1 MHSDIFG
8 SLLIGAY
15 VGDGY
20 DFDYYSTQDGLT
32 DNTIFSFTKDPEG
45 IIWCSTFN
53 KRLFSITG
61 KNPVFKPYPFND
73 ELSKIS
79 AFFIISNLHIDAHQ
93 HFYFAFNNAA
103 GFLSIDAEG
112 KTQNTLRKR
121 SSEDAQVLLLS
132 DSLGG
137 IAFFENKSPKT
148 APDGMSVTIMGS
160 YEAKNKNKFR
170 IDGTVLSKS
179 RSQYVGYDN
188 ILIHQQQGVIR
199 STELN
204 SQILQSGK
212 VNQQMSWVSTK
223 EDGVLLFRDSFNVSA
238 SYLKGKLVT
247 SVFEDHEE
255 SLWISTLNH
264 GVFHFDNSRV
274 GSIAEEQKAAVVD
287 MLVDSN
293 HALWISYSYGD
304 VVRYS
309 AGQMKQIK
317 KLPYDSPHIYF
328 LAQ

>member
-1 MHSDIFG
+1 MRLKYFHIVLFFLSVQLVYGQQRSFKQYTAENGLPSTEVYDITQDAFG
-8 SLLIGAY
+8 YIWIATDRGLCRY
-15 VGDGY
+15 DGY

-61 KNPVFKPYPFND
+61 KNPVFKSYPFND

-137 IAFFENKSPKT
+137 IAFLRIKVPKQ
-148 APDGMSVTIMGS
+148 PPMVC
-160 YEAKNKNKFR
+160 
-170 IDGTVLSKS
+170 L
-179 RSQYVGYDN
+179 
-188 ILIHQQQGVIR
+188 
-199 STELN
+199 
-204 SQILQSGK
+204 
-212 VNQQMSWVSTK
+212 
-223 EDGVLLFRDSFNVSA
+223 
-238 SYLKGKLVT
+238 
-247 SVFEDHEE
+247 
-255 SLWISTLNH
+255 
-264 GVFHFDNSRV
+264 
-274 GSIAEEQKAAVVD
+274 
-287 MLVDSN
+287 
-293 HALWISYSYGD
+293 
-304 VVRYS
+304 
-309 AGQMKQIK
+309 
-317 KLPYDSPHIYF
+317 
-328 LAQ
+328 